1 MAQTELD
8 IPVEEF
14 HIGTLIEG
22 DPILLDQES
31 GFQNWI
37 VSHTA
42 PGYRATVSNFNGELV
57 YSELFGWNYQAS
69 WSEGS
74 YSFLMRFQL
83 IQNGE
88 KLRLLEV
95 GSYQTCICEG
105 CTGLSFHKN
114 IPGCNSDGAP
124 AEFLMGETLH

>member
-1 MAQTELD
+1 MVHFPNILNPSFIQFSKTRMF
-8 IPVEEF
+8 PVRLRNRIIF
-14 HIGTLIEG
+14 GCG
-22 DPILLDQES
+22 
-31 GFQNWI
+31 I
-37 VSHTA
+37 VC
-42 PGYRATVSNFNGELV
+42 YRATVSNFNGELV